1 MIMRNIKWLQLLVL
15 MFILGGC
22 SRNEPLT
29 QEALEKELAARR
41 AGVSEGIQDAH
52 ASGGEDAPA
61 IELGTGQ
68 KPAEESP
75 ANETPR
81 TDDTGVSDDLKAPDS
96 TKPFPGNPSAPPAEE
111 PSGDTEQGIVIDK
124 QRGDYGIRTEGMPEG
139 YTVPYD
145 RDTDR

>member
-1 MIMRNIKWLQLLVL
+1 MRNIKWLQLSVL
-15 MFILGGC
+15 LLILGGC

-41 AGVSEGIQDAH
+41 AGVSENIQDAH
-52 ASGGEDAPA
+52 ASGEEAPT

-68 KPAEESP
+68 KPEEEAP
-75 ANETPR
+75 ANEAPAAASPEI
-81 TDDTGVSDDLKAPDS
+81 SDDLKAPDS
-96 TKPFPGNPSAPPAEE
+96 TKPFLSSPPPPLAEE
-111 PSGDTEQGIVIDK
+111 SSGDTEQGIVIDK

>member
-1 MIMRNIKWLQLLVL
+1 MRNIKWLQLLVL
-15 MFILGGC
+15 LFILGGC
-22 SRNEPLT
+22 SKNEPMT
-29 QEALEKELAARR
+29 QEALQKELAARR
-41 AGVSEGIQDAH
+41 AGVSEEIQSTH
-52 ASGGEDAPA
+52 ASGTEESPA

-75 ANETPR
+75 ANETPG
-81 TDDTGVSDDLKAPDS
+81 TNDTGVSDDLKAPDS
-96 TKPFPGNPSAPPAEE
+96 TKPFPGSPSAPPAEE